1 MTNPGM
7 TDPAPGLP
15 SSPARPPLQRSSTDR
30 MLGGVCGGLAAYSG
44 LDPVLWRV
52 GMVALTLLGP
62 GILVYLLLWVLMPTG
77 TDHTPGPLDAPIGR
91 LHEAV
96 TGALDGTRR

>member
-1 MTNPGM
+1 MTNPVPEN
-7 TDPAPGLP
+7 PAP
-15 SSPARPPLQRSSTDR
+15 SPARPPLQRSSTDR

-62 GILVYLLLWVLMPTG
+62 GVVVYLLLWVLMPTG
-77 TDHTPGPLDAPIGR
+77 PDHTPGPLDPAIDR
-91 LHEAV
+91 LHSALSG
-96 TGALDGTRR
+96 TGR

>member
-7 TDPAPGLP
+7 ANPAPESL

-62 GILVYLLLWVLMPTG
+62 GVVVYLLLWVLMPTG

-96 TGALDGTRR
+96 TGALRGRR

>member
-1 MTNPGM
+1 MTNPEV
-7 TDPAPGLP
+7 T
-15 SSPARPPLQRSSTDR
+15 SPARPALQRSSSDR

-62 GILVYLLLWVLMPTG
+62 GVLVYLLLWVLMPTAP
-77 TDHTPGPLDAPIGR
+77 DHVPGPLDPAIDR
-91 LHEAV
+91 LH
-96 TGALDGTRR
+96 TALDGALSGTSR

>member
-1 MTNPGM
+1 MTNPE
-7 TDPAPGLP
+7 L
-15 SSPARPPLQRSSTDR
+15 SSPARPALQRSSSDR

-62 GILVYLLLWVLMPTG
+62 GVLVYLLLWVLMPTAP
-77 TDHTPGPLDAPIGR
+77 DHVPGPLDPAIDR
-91 LHEAV
+91 LHTALSG
-96 TGALDGTRR
+96 TGR

>member
-1 MTNPGM
+1 
-7 TDPAPGLP
+7 
-15 SSPARPPLQRSSTDR
+15 

-62 GILVYLLLWVLMPTG
+62 GVVVYLLLWVLLPKG
-77 TDHTPGPLDAPIGR
+77 PDHTPGPLDPAIDR
-91 LHEAV
+91 LHS
-96 TGALDGTRR
+96 ALDGAFTGTRR